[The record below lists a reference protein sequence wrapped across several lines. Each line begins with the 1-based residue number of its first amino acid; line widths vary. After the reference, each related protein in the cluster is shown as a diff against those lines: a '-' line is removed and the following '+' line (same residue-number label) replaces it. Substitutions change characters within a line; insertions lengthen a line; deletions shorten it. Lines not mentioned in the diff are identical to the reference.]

1 MLRVTSNN
9 YLSNKVKIKKKK
21 KISKHA
27 LKDYHDVLHTQCFQI
42 NSQGI
47 MSEFQE
53 ESVAEKYLA
62 G

>member
-9 YLSNKVKIKKKK
+9 YLSNKVKILKKK